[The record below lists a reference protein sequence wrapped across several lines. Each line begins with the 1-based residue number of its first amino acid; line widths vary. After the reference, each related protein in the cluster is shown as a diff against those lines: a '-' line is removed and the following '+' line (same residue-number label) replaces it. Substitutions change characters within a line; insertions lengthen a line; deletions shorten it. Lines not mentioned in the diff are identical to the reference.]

1 MSEQLVVDGYNVI
14 HAWRDLRSLIAE
26 SLELARERLVSRLA
40 ILAQVTGAEVSVVFD
55 AHRRKGGPGRLE
67 AAQELESSVDGVRVA
82 FTRRAKSA
90 DQVIERM
97 AYEAQERGAPLLV
110 ATSDTVHRAM
120 LRGMGAAVIDADELL
135 RRVTAAEAELAR
147 RLRAYSRR

>member
-1 MSEQLVVDGYNVI
+1 VSEQLVVDGYNVI

-26 SLELARERLVSRLA
+26 SLELARERLVGRLA
-40 ILAQVTGAEVSVVFD
+40 VLAQVTGAEVSVVFD
-55 AHRRKGGPGRLE
+55 AHRRTGPVRPEPGPE
-67 AAQELESSVDGVRVA
+67 HESWVDGVRVA

-97 AYEAQERGAPLLV
+97 AYEAQEHGAPLLV
-110 ATSDTVHRAM
+110 ATSDSLHRTM

>member
-1 MSEQLVVDGYNVI
+1 VSEQLVVDGYNVI
-14 HAWRDLRSLIAE
+14 HGWRDLRSLIAE

-55 AHRRKGGPGRLE
+55 AHRRKGPGWLE
-67 AAQELESSVDGVRVA
+67 PALESESSVDGVRVA

-97 AYEAQERGAPLLV
+97 AYEAQERGTPLLV
-110 ATSDTVHRAM
+110 ATSDSLHRAM

-147 RLRAYSRR
+147 RLRAYPRR

>member
-1 MSEQLVVDGYNVI
+1 VSEQLVVDGYNVI

-55 AHRRKGGPGRLE
+55 AHRRKAPGRPE
-67 AAQELESSVDGVRVA
+67 PATESESSVDGVRVA

-97 AYEAQERGAPLLV
+97 AYEAQERGTPLLV
-110 ATSDTVHRAM
+110 ATSDSLHRAM

-135 RRVTAAEAELAR
+135 RRVIAAEAELAR
-147 RLRAYSRR
+147 RLRAYSGR

>member
-1 MSEQLVVDGYNVI
+1 VSEQLVVDGYNVI

-55 AHRRKGGPGRLE
+55 AHRRKGPGWPE
-67 AAQELESSVDGVRVA
+67 PAPETESSVDGVRVA
-82 FTRRAKSA
+82 FTRQAKSA

-97 AYEAQERGAPLLV
+97 AYEAHERGTPLLV
-110 ATSDTVHRAM
+110 ATSDSLHRAM

-147 RLRAYSRR
+147 RLRAHSRR